1 MTKYR
6 LGYWLSSIALILTVV
21 YLCTVLAILLFDKIP
36 PGEPYQSLVSLITLV
51 SVPVL
56 IWLWVIIYASTE
68 PEKHIFSLG
77 SLALMIIFGTLT
89 SLNRYVSLTV
99 IPQALALGKTE
110 GMSWFQPYGW
120 PSIMAA
126 MEVLAWGFYLGL
138 AFFCLAPA
146 FYEGKTE
153 RWIFWTLIISG
164 VFCLAAALGQVLN
177 SPLLNMLGIV
187 AWGPGLIILLLLL
200 MRWFRQLSNSQSV
213 GKTKSSFPEF

>member
-6 LGYWLSSIALILTVV
+6 LGYWLSSAALFLAIV
-21 YLCTVLAILLFDKIP
+21 YLFAVLAIILFDKMP
-36 PGEPYQSLVSLITLV
+36 PGEPYQSLVSVVTLG

-56 IWLWVIIYASTE
+56 VWLWVVIHETVPAD
-68 PEKHIFSLG
+68 KHLFSLG
-77 SLALMIIFGTLT
+77 SLVMMIIFGTLT

-99 IPQALALGKTE
+99 IPQAMALGKTE
-110 GMSWFQPYGW
+110 GLGWFQPYGW

-146 FYEGKTE
+146 FGKGKLE
-153 RWIFWTLIISG
+153 RLIYWTLIVSG

-177 SPLLNMLGIV
+177 NPLLNMLGIA
-187 AWGPGLIILLLLL
+187 AWGPGLVILLGLL
-200 MRWFRQLSNSQSV
+200 MAWFRQQEKVLR
-213 GKTKSSFPEF
+213 T